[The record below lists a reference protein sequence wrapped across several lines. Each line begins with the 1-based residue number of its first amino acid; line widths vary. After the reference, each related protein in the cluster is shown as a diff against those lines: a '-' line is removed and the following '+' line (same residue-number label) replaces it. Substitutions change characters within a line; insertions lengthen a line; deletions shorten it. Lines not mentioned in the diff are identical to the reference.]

1 MNKMQ
6 LSKSDYMLFL
16 RHPAWMWLKKRE
28 PAKLPPVSE
37 ETQAIFDAGYLFESY
52 AEQIFPDAVR
62 LGFDGFD
69 EYRTLTLRTQ
79 EALASGA
86 KTIFQ
91 ARFEA
96 DNLTCICDCLQV
108 VGDKSFD
115 LFEMKSTTKPKI
127 DHDYDLSFQR
137 AVLEKAGYKVRNVAV
152 VHANNEYVRK
162 GAVDAKKLVSISD
175 ITDQV
180 FEKEAET
187 EVNIKKALEV
197 MNCKRCPDISPSLVG
212 LSAFNEWL
220 EIYKTLIGVNQY
232 DIYNLCSLNAK
243 KIGELEKLK
252 IKNILDI
259 PDEFPLNDRQLLQVM
274 ATKKDDIIIDKD
286 QIKNFLSQIKF
297 PLYFLDYETFS
308 GVVPQFNGLKPY
320 EQMPFQYS
328 LHKLSAD
335 SKLEHFEFL
344 HRENSNPVD
353 ELSKSLKEIIG
364 REGTI
369 LAWNDSFEKGC
380 NSRMGQLAPEFERFY
395 EELNARIIDL
405 MTPFRAGHYAH
416 KDFFGSAS
424 IKKVLPALIPELSY
438 NDLDIHDGGSAQ
450 RLWMAAI
457 LEGKKDEE
465 KEKILDNLL
474 EYCKLDTLAMVE
486 IYKHLVKIT
495 NQK

>member
-1 MNKMQ
+1 MQ

-16 RHPAWMWLKKRE
+16 RHPAWMWLKKHE
-28 PAKLPPVSE
+28 PKKLPAVDE

-91 ARFEA
+91 AKFETE
-96 DNLTCICDCLQV
+96 DLVCVCDCLQV
-108 VGDKSFD
+108 VADKTFD
-115 LFEMKSTTKPKI
+115 LFEIKSTTKAKV
-127 DHDYDLSFQR
+127 DHEYDLAFQR
-137 AVLEKAGYKVRNVAV
+137 DVLERAGYKVRHVAV
-152 VHANNEYVRK
+152 VHANNEYVRD
-162 GAVDAKKLVSISD
+162 GAIDAKKLVSISD

-197 MNCKRCPDISPSLVG
+197 MNSKVMPDISPSLVG

-220 EIYKTLIGVNQY
+220 EIYKMLVSVDKY
-232 DIYNLCSLNAK
+232 SVFNLCSLNAK

-259 PDEFPLNDRQLLQVM
+259 PDEFPLNNRQLLQVM
-274 ATKKDDIIIDKD
+274 ATKKDDIIIDKE
-286 QIKNFLSQIKF
+286 QIKNFLSLIKF
-297 PLYFLDYETFS
+297 PLYFLDYETL
-308 GVVPQFNGLKPY
+308 GGIIPQFDGMKPY

-328 LHKLSAD
+328 LHKLASIG
-335 SKLEHFEFL
+335 SELEHFEFL
-344 HRENSNPVD
+344 HRDNSNPAA
-353 ELSKSLKEIIG
+353 ELSQALKEIIG
-364 REGTI
+364 TNGTI
-369 LAWNDSFEKGC
+369 LAWNASFEKGC
-380 NSRMGQLAPEFERFY
+380 NGHMGRLAPEYEKFY
-395 EELNARIIDL
+395 EDINERVLDL
-405 MTPFRAGHYAH
+405 MTPFSRGHYAH
-416 KDFFGSAS
+416 KDFMGSAS

-457 LEGKKDEE
+457 LEGKKDDE
-465 KEKILDNLL
+465 KEKILGNLL

-486 IYKHLVKIT
+486 IYKHLVEI
-495 NQK
+495 